1 MLSLPYIAKMPGR
14 GQRRRSGA
22 GADGGAESRP
32 MFEFHAYD
40 ARRHGERAPAPP
52 ALQVAISRADLAALS
67 FLYWSEHCVEC
78 AAPDCY
84 ASCTLYEARADG
96 RCRRFAYGIFRDRR
110 YPSARGHAA
119 DIAFRRWGKLKANGN
134 TRMEPASAVLRRE
147 QLLRLA
153 SPLMRVLGRTALRL
167 GRPNLWADPTRALD
181 KHARRLHRRGGGK
194 GTPDAFLIEVENPGD
209 EPVSLELEMRV
220 ALDLVD
226 AAAAASA
233 PPPFRA
239 AVRLPRGYSRYVIP
253 NDAFA
258 AVTGC
263 GLPFKMSLTPIGAT
277 PRLVFLALDFV
288 VWSEQG
294 RRNAT
299 PPVAADAPAVKCV
312 VFDLDETLWHGIL
325 VEGGAARLVNAAE
338 RTLREL
344 DRRGILLAVASKN
357 DREPAL
363 ERLRRFGIADLFVA
377 TRIGWGAKSAAIAE
391 IASELN
397 LGLDAFAFVDDSA
410 FERAEVADALPGVA
424 CIDARLLPSLLE
436 DPRFRGGD
444 SATARG
450 RRRLYQ
456 EAQRRDAVRST
467 FAGDEKAFLRS
478 CRMRLEIA
486 PYAPA
491 DFARVV
497 ELAQRTNQLN
507 ASGRKYD
514 RAACGA
520 LLAEP
525 GLRPLVLRARD
536 VHGDYGTVGFAA
548 VRIAGTG
555 REVQIC
561 VEEFMLSCRVQGRR
575 LEQAAFAYLTTLP
588 GAGGASA
595 LWIDFRQTPR
605 NGALARVLDALG
617 FVPADGGRLL
627 RLPAASLDG
636 DLVRIVGPAD
646 GDEDGD
652 EDGDGDGDGAS
663 AAEQR
668 RAVA

>member
-40 ARRHGERAPAPP
+40 ARCHGERAPAPP
-52 ALQVAISRADLAALS
+52 AHQVAHQGAQPVATSRADLAALS

-84 ASCTLYEARADG
+84 ASCSLYEARADG
-96 RCRRFAYGIFRDRR
+96 RCRRFAYGTFCDRR
-110 YPSARGHAA
+110 YASARGYGA

-134 TRMEPASAVLRRE
+134 TGMEPVSTVLRRE
-147 QLLRLA
+147 RLLRLA
-153 SPLMRVLGRTALRL
+153 SPLMRVLGRMALRL

-239 AVRLPRGYSRYVIP
+239 AVHLPRGYSRHVIP

-258 AVTGC
+258 AVTGS
-263 GLPFKMSLTPIGAT
+263 GLPFKMSLTPVGTT
-277 PRLVFLALDFV
+277 PRLVFLGLDFV

-294 RRNAT
+294 RSRVT
-299 PPVAADAPAVKCV
+299 PQDAPALKCV
-312 VFDLDETLWHGIL
+312 VFDLDETLWHGVL
-325 VEGGAARLVNAAE
+325 VEGGGTRLVEGAE

-344 DRRGILLAVASKN
+344 DRRGILLAVASRN

-363 ERLRRFGIADLFVA
+363 ERLRFFGVADLFVA

-410 FERAEVADALPGVA
+410 FERAEVAAALPDVA
-424 CIDARLLPSLLE
+424 CVDARLLPSLLE

-555 REVQIC
+555 REVQIR
-561 VEEFMLSCRVQGRR
+561 VEEFMLSCRVQGRW

-588 GAGGASA
+588 GAGGASS

-617 FVPADGGRLL
+617 FIPADGGPLL

-636 DLVRIVGPAD
+636 DLVRVVCPA
-646 GDEDGD
+646 
-652 EDGDGDGDGAS
+652 DGDGDGDGAS